1 MANAEKELETKDQKK
16 PEKKK
21 EKQLDDWADDVIKI
35 FTVPKRKR
43 LLNDERGLLS
53 NEELME
59 RITSILLLIACLLL
73 MIATTLLAHMDFR
86 QGPKVNSN
94 TKRIVVRVP
103 HVFIIYQGGLHLDFS
118 TDDSISPSKN
128 FKIKLRHS
136 LPTYN
141 FQSVFL
147 GPPVGKSTG
156 YLAYANDKRIYI
168 FYTDGKKDITYID
181 IETGKHRTISN
192 TSYGDSLMFGS
203 GVRVGSNFF
212 MAGDK
217 NNINSL
223 SWTVHTSKCFTWEEK
238 REVLDRSKSTTF
250 ASYTDSCFASYNR

>member
-1 MANAEKELETKDQKK
+1 MANAEKDQKK
-16 PEKKK
+16 PEKRK

-35 FTVPKRKR
+35 FTVPKRKC
-43 LLNDERGLLS
+43 LSKDERGLLS

-59 RITSILLLIACLLL
+59 RTTSLLLLIACFLLL
-73 MIATTLLAHMDFR
+73 IATTLLAHMDFH
-86 QGPKVNSN
+86 QTPKVNS
-94 TKRIVVRVP
+94 KAQRVVVRVP

-118 TDDSISPSKN
+118 TDESISPSKN
-128 FKIKLRHS
+128 FEIKLRHS

-141 FQSVFL
+141 VQSVYL
-147 GPPVGKSTG
+147 GDPPVGKSTG

-168 FYTDGKKDITYID
+168 FYTDGQKDITYID

-203 GVRVGSNFF
+203 GVRVGGNFF

-238 REVLDRSKSTTF
+238 RQVLDRSKSTTF
-250 ASYTDSCFASYNR
+250 ASYTDSCFASYNRYWKF